1 MDTELWKSK
10 MITRVAMMAIEG
22 ATDMYQRIGILVN
35 VLVTIHNEC
44 KTYDPLTRS
53 EKLKYYQCTSVAL
66 MHIFLERYGIGN
78 LIEVLGKSIEILGEP
93 VVLDP
98 TILNAL
104 NAAGANIT
112 NVEDI
117 RFD

>member
-1 MDTELWKSK
+1 MDTELKK
-10 MITRVAMMAIEG
+10 CRMITNVAMMAIDN
-22 ATDMYQRIGILVN
+22 ATNIDQRIGILVN

-44 KTYDPLTRS
+44 KTYDPLTRL
-53 EKLKYYQCTSVAL
+53 EKLKYSQCTSVAL

-93 VVLDP
+93 LVLDP

-117 RFD
+117 RYD

>member
-1 MDTELWKSK
+1 MDKELLRSK
-10 MITRVAMMAIEG
+10 MITRVAMAAMDG
-22 ATDMYQRIGILVN
+22 ATDIDQRIGILVN

-44 KTYDPLTRS
+44 KAYDPLPRL
-53 EKLKYYQCTSVAL
+53 EKLKYSQCTSVAL
-66 MHIFLERYGIGN
+66 MHIFLERYGIGH
-78 LIEVLGKSIEILGEP
+78 LIEVIGKSIEILGEP
-93 VVLDP
+93 LVLDT

-117 RFD
+117 RYD

>member
-1 MDTELWKSK
+1 MDELLKSK
-10 MITRVAMMAIEG
+10 MIARVAMMAIEG
-22 ATDMYQRIGILVN
+22 ATDIDQRLGILVN

-44 KTYDPLTRS
+44 EAYDPLTRL
-53 EKLKYYQCTSVAL
+53 EKLKYSQCTSVAL
-66 MHIFLERYGIGN
+66 MHLFLERYGIGH
-78 LIEVLGKSIEILGEP
+78 LIEVIGKSIEILGEP
-93 VVLDP
+93 LVLDT

-117 RFD
+117 RYD

>member
-1 MDTELWKSK
+1 MDTDLWKSK
-10 MITRVAMMAIEG
+10 MIARVAMMAIEG
-22 ATDMYQRIGILVN
+22 ATDIDQRIGILVN

-44 KTYDPLTRS
+44 KAYDPLTRL
-53 EKLKYYQCTSVAL
+53 EKLKYSQCTSVAL
-66 MHIFLERYGIGN
+66 MQIFLERYGIGQ
-78 LIEVLGKSIEILGEP
+78 LIEVIGKSIEILGEP
-93 VVLDP
+93 LVLDT

-117 RFD
+117 RYD

>member
-1 MDTELWKSK
+1 MDKELLKSK
-10 MITRVAMMAIEG
+10 MIARVAMMAIEG
-22 ATDMYQRIGILVN
+22 ATDLDQRIGIIVN

-44 KTYDPLTRS
+44 KAYDPLTRL
-53 EKLKYYQCTSVAL
+53 EKLKYSQCTSVAL
-66 MHIFLERYGIGN
+66 MHLFLERYGIGH
-78 LIEVLGKSIEILGEP
+78 LIEVIGKSIEILGEP
-93 VVLDP
+93 LVLDT

-117 RFD
+117 RYD

>member
-1 MDTELWKSK
+1 MDTELRKSR

-22 ATDMYQRIGILVN
+22 ATDIDQRIGILVN

-44 KTYDPLTRS
+44 KAYDPLTRL
-53 EKLKYYQCTSVAL
+53 EKLKYSQCTSVAL
-66 MHIFLERYGIGN
+66 MHIFLERYGIGH
-78 LIEVLGKSIEILGEP
+78 LIEVIGKSIEILGEP
-93 VVLDP
+93 LVSDT

-112 NVEDI
+112 NVEDV